1 MNSLPPTGLPQP
13 PPVEGAFFVN
23 IEKLEKNQLFVPFV
37 FLDVKKTDVD
47 DVEDAERYG
56 FEKERNM

>member
-1 MNSLPPTGLPQP
+1 M
-13 PPVEGAFFVN
+13 FVLSFN

-56 FEKERNM
+56 F